1 MILYRSKE
9 SESDSDKKSY
19 KEKLKEGLKKART
32 DAGLSQTEL
41 VKMLDEKGIKTSI
54 KTVRNWEQN
63 VKDETLPHLNTLL
76 KLAEF
81 YDCDLDH
88 LIKRIDCKTHDLQFI
103 HDQTGLSEG
112 AIKKLQKIA
121 FKNRATGNSQAL
133 SFMIEDPDFE
143 YLLALMSQTA
153 QGALHDVLI
162 GNAYIQTEK
171 RAVINSETRATFNRI
186 LDHVKE
192 KMETVPS
199 EHRQIYNFAYGLH
212 AEGRLTDDQLSE
224 VIEHYDK
231 GEFDFTPSGWNAKN
245 KL

>member
-1 MILYRSKE
+1 MKLYNL
-9 SESDSDKKSY
+9 DDDLKKGLKRARKKAGLTQIELS
-19 KEKLKEGLKKART
+19 EKLKTL
-32 DAGLSQTEL
+32 
-41 VKMLDEKGIKTSI
+41 GIPDIPDTVE
-54 KTVRNWEQN
+54 TVRNWEQGRSKPT
-63 VKDETLPHLNTLL
+63 VGTLL
-76 KLAEF
+76 QLTKF
-81 YDCDLDH
+81 YDCDLDY
-88 LIKRIDCKTHDLQFI
+88 LTKRIDCKTHDLQFI
-103 HDQTGLSEG
+103 HDQTGLSED

-192 KMETVPS
+192 KMETDPRVIHES